1 MPDAPETEH
10 KSVEDGHLNSS
21 SDKIVSLEHIFK
33 TYYAGGNPVPVLK
46 DVNLSVGRGEFLGI
60 LGTSGSGKS
69 TMLNILGMLDVPTSG
84 IYQLEEVQVDQLTDS
99 ELATIRNRKIGFI
112 FQGFNL
118 FPHLTIEQN
127 VEIPM
132 LYGRVDR
139 TQRRKRAK
147 ELIERVGLGHRFG
160 HRPNQLSGGECQRVA
175 IARALSNFPSFLLAD
190 EPTGNLDE
198 KTGLEIMKLFH
209 ELNDSGV
216 TIIMVT
222 HNPDLDEHFDQ
233 IVHLRDGRIVHQ
245 EYRKK

>member
-1 MPDAPETEH
+1 MENT
-10 KSVEDGHLNSS
+10 
-21 SDKIVSLEHIFK
+21 DKIVSLEHIFK

-84 IYQLEEVQVDQLTDS
+84 VYQLEEVQVDLLTDS

-139 TQRRKRAK
+139 KVRRQRAH

-175 IARALSNFPSFLLAD
+175 IARALSNHPSFLLAD

>member
-1 MPDAPETEH
+1 V
-10 KSVEDGHLNSS
+10 SL

-69 TMLNILGMLDVPTSG
+69 TMLNILGMLDVPTAG
-84 IYQLEEVQVDQLTDS
+84 VYQLEEVQVDLLTDA

-139 TQRRKRAK
+139 KVRRKRAH

-175 IARALSNFPSFLLAD
+175 IARALSNHPSFLLAD

-198 KTGLEIMKLFH
+198 KTGMEIMKLFH

>member
-1 MPDAPETEH
+1 M
-10 KSVEDGHLNSS
+10 
-21 SDKIVSLEHIFK
+21 
-33 TYYAGGNPVPVLK
+33 PVLK

-84 IYQLEEVQVDQLTDS
+84 VYQLEEVQVDLLTDA

-139 TQRRKRAK
+139 AKRRKRAR

-175 IARALSNFPSFLLAD
+175 IARALSNHPSFLLAD

>member
-1 MPDAPETEH
+1 MSAKPPVDR
-10 KSVEDGHLNSS
+10 
-21 SDKIVSLEHIFK
+21 SDVIVSLDHIFK
-33 TYYAGGNPVPVLK
+33 TYYAGGTPVPVLK
-46 DVNLSVGRGEFLGI
+46 DINIKVARGEFLGI

-69 TMLNILGMLDVPTSG
+69 TMLNILGMLDVPTAG
-84 IYQLEEVQVDQLTDS
+84 IYRLEEVLVDQLNDA

-118 FPHLTIEQN
+118 FPHLTVEQN
-127 VEIPM
+127 IEIPM
-132 LYGRVDR
+132 LYGRVG
-139 TQRRKRAK
+139 RRERRERAL
-147 ELIERVGLGHRFG
+147 ELAKRVGLGHRLG

-175 IARALSNFPSFLLAD
+175 IARALSNHPAFLLAD

-209 ELNDSGV
+209 ELNDNGV

-233 IVHLRDGRIVHQ
+233 IIHLRDGRITKQ
-245 EYRKK
+245 ELRR

>member
-1 MPDAPETEH
+1 M
-10 KSVEDGHLNSS
+10 VR
-21 SDKIVSLEHIFK
+21 LEHIFK

-84 IYQLEEVQVDQLTDS
+84 LYQLEEVQVDLLTDA

-132 LYGRVDR
+132 LYGRTDR
-139 TQRRKRAK
+139 KTRRERAH

-175 IARALSNFPSFLLAD
+175 IARALSNYPAFLLAD

-233 IVHLRDGRIVHQ
+233 IVHLRDGRITFQ

>member
-1 MPDAPETEH
+1 M
-10 KSVEDGHLNSS
+10 
-21 SDKIVSLEHIFK
+21 VSLEHIFK

-46 DVNLSVGRGEFLGI
+46 DVNLSVARGEFLGI

-84 IYQLEEVQVDQLTDS
+84 IYQLEEVQVDLLTDS

-139 TQRRKRAK
+139 KVRRQRAH

-175 IARALSNFPSFLLAD
+175 IARALSNHPSFLLAD

>member
-1 MPDAPETEH
+1 M
-10 KSVEDGHLNSS
+10 NS

-84 IYQLEEVQVDQLTDS
+84 VYQLEEVQVDLLTDA

-139 TQRRKRAK
+139 KVRRQRAH

-175 IARALSNFPSFLLAD
+175 IARALSNHPSFLLAD

-198 KTGLEIMKLFH
+198 KTGMEIMKLFH

-233 IVHLRDGRIVHQ
+233 IVHLRDGRIVFQ

>member
-1 MPDAPETEH
+1 M
-10 KSVEDGHLNSS
+10 NNS

-84 IYQLEEVQVDQLTDS
+84 VYQLEEVQVDLLTDS

-139 TQRRKRAK
+139 TTRRKRAE

-175 IARALSNFPSFLLAD
+175 IARALSNYPSFLLAD

-245 EYRKK
+245 EYRQK

>member
-1 MPDAPETEH
+1 MENA
-10 KSVEDGHLNSS
+10 
-21 SDKIVSLEHIFK
+21 DKIVSLNHIFK

-69 TMLNILGMLDVPTSG
+69 TMLNILGMLDVPTAG
-84 IYQLEEVQVDQLTDS
+84 VYQLEEVQVDLLTDA

-139 TQRRKRAK
+139 KVRRKRAH

-175 IARALSNFPSFLLAD
+175 IARALSNHPSFLLAD

-198 KTGLEIMKLFH
+198 KTGMEIMKLFH

>member
-1 MPDAPETEH
+1 M
-10 KSVEDGHLNSS
+10 SL

-69 TMLNILGMLDVPTSG
+69 TMLNILGMLDVPTAG
-84 IYQLEEVQVDQLTDS
+84 VYQLEEVQVDLLTDA

-139 TQRRKRAK
+139 KVRRKRAH

-175 IARALSNFPSFLLAD
+175 IARALSNHPSFLLAD

-198 KTGLEIMKLFH
+198 KTGMEIMKLFH

>member
-1 MPDAPETEH
+1 MAE
-10 KSVEDGHLNSS
+10 

-46 DVNLSVGRGEFLGI
+46 DVNLSVARGEFLGI

-84 IYQLEEVQVDQLTDS
+84 VYQLEEVKVDLLTDS

-139 TQRRKRAK
+139 QTRRKRAN

-175 IARALSNFPSFLLAD
+175 IARALSNHPSFLLAD

-198 KTGLEIMKLFH
+198 KTGMEIMKLFH

>member
-1 MPDAPETEH
+1 M
-10 KSVEDGHLNSS
+10 SS

-84 IYQLEEVQVDQLTDS
+84 VYQLEEVQVDLLTDA

-139 TQRRKRAK
+139 KIRRQRAH

-175 IARALSNFPSFLLAD
+175 IARALSNHPSFLLAD

-198 KTGLEIMKLFH
+198 KTGMEIMKLFH

-233 IVHLRDGRIVHQ
+233 IVHLRDGRIVFQ

>member
-1 MPDAPETEH
+1 MSKVDT
-10 KSVEDGHLNSS
+10 
-21 SDKIVSLEHIFK
+21 IVSLEHIFK

-84 IYQLEEVQVDQLTDS
+84 VYQLEEVQVDLLTDS

-139 TQRRKRAK
+139 ITRRKRAS
-147 ELIERVGLGHRFG
+147 ELIQRVGLGHRFG

-175 IARALSNFPSFLLAD
+175 IARALSNHPSFLLAD

>member
-1 MPDAPETEH
+1 M
-10 KSVEDGHLNSS
+10 
-21 SDKIVSLEHIFK
+21 
-33 TYYAGGNPVPVLK
+33 PVLK
-46 DVNLSVGRGEFLGI
+46 DVNLNVGRGEFLGI

-84 IYQLEEVQVDQLTDS
+84 VYQLEEVQVDLLTDS

-139 TQRRKRAK
+139 KVRRQRAH

-175 IARALSNFPSFLLAD
+175 IARALSNHPSFLLAD

-198 KTGLEIMKLFH
+198 KTGMEIMKLFH

-233 IVHLRDGRIVHQ
+233 IVHLRDGRIVFQ

>member
-1 MPDAPETEH
+1 ME
-10 KSVEDGHLNSS
+10 N

-84 IYQLEEVQVDQLTDS
+84 VYQLEEVQVDLLTDS

-139 TQRRKRAK
+139 KTRRERAR
-147 ELIERVGLGHRFG
+147 ELITRVGLAHRFG

-175 IARALSNFPSFLLAD
+175 IARALSNYPSFLLAD

-198 KTGLEIMKLFH
+198 KTGDEIMELFH
-209 ELNDSGV
+209 ELHRQGV
-216 TIIMVT
+216 TIVMVT
-222 HNPDLDEHFDQ
+222 HNPTYEFHYDR
-233 IVHLRDGRIVHQ
+233 VVYLRNGQVGKVIDVKNGKTT
-245 EYRKK
+245 EYEVKL

>member
-1 MPDAPETEH
+1 MESRDT
-10 KSVEDGHLNSS
+10 
-21 SDKIVSLEHIFK
+21 IVSLEHIFK

-46 DVNLSVGRGEFLGI
+46 DVNLSVARGEFLGI

-84 IYQLEEVQVDQLTDS
+84 IYQLEEVQVDLLTDS

-139 TQRRKRAK
+139 KVRRQRAH

-175 IARALSNFPSFLLAD
+175 IARALSNHPSFLLAD

>member
-1 MPDAPETEH
+1 MNT
-10 KSVEDGHLNSS
+10 
-21 SDKIVSLEHIFK
+21 SDTIVSLQHIFK

-84 IYQLEEVQVDQLTDS
+84 IYQLEEVQVDLLTDS

-139 TQRRKRAK
+139 KTRRERAHD
-147 ELIERVGLGHRFG
+147 LIERVGLGHRFG

-175 IARALSNFPSFLLAD
+175 IARALSNYPSFLLAD

>member
-1 MPDAPETEH
+1 M
-10 KSVEDGHLNSS
+10 SS

-84 IYQLEEVQVDQLTDS
+84 IYQLEEVQVDLLTDS

-132 LYGRVDR
+132 LYGRTDR
-139 TQRRKRAK
+139 KTRRERAH

-175 IARALSNFPSFLLAD
+175 IARALSNYPAFLLAD

-233 IVHLRDGRIVHQ
+233 IVHLRDGRITFQ

>member
-1 MPDAPETEH
+1 MENT
-10 KSVEDGHLNSS
+10 
-21 SDKIVSLEHIFK
+21 DKIVSLEHIFK

-84 IYQLEEVQVDQLTDS
+84 IYQLEEVQVDLLTDS

-139 TQRRKRAK
+139 KVRRQRAH

-175 IARALSNFPSFLLAD
+175 IARALSNHPSFLLAD

>member
-1 MPDAPETEH
+1 M
-10 KSVEDGHLNSS
+10 
-21 SDKIVSLEHIFK
+21 
-33 TYYAGGNPVPVLK
+33 PVLK

-84 IYQLEEVQVDQLTDS
+84 VYQLEEVQVDLLTDS

-139 TQRRKRAK
+139 QARRKRAN

-175 IARALSNFPSFLLAD
+175 IARALSNHPSFLLAD

-198 KTGLEIMKLFH
+198 KTGMEIMKLFH

>member
-1 MPDAPETEH
+1 MKKADT
-10 KSVEDGHLNSS
+10 
-21 SDKIVSLEHIFK
+21 IVSLEHIFK

-84 IYQLEEVQVDQLTDS
+84 VYQLEEVQVDLLTDS
-99 ELATIRNRKIGFI
+99 ELATTRNRKIGFI

-139 TQRRKRAK
+139 TTRRQRAH

-175 IARALSNFPSFLLAD
+175 IARALSNYPAFLLAD

-233 IVHLRDGRIVHQ
+233 IVHLRDGRIVH
-245 EYRKK
+245 

>member
-1 MPDAPETEH
+1 MENA
-10 KSVEDGHLNSS
+10 
-21 SDKIVSLEHIFK
+21 DKIVSLEHIFK

-84 IYQLEEVQVDQLTDS
+84 VYQLEEVQVDLLTDS

-139 TQRRKRAK
+139 TTRRKRAH

-175 IARALSNFPSFLLAD
+175 IARALSNHPSFLLAD

>member
-1 MPDAPETEH
+1 M
-10 KSVEDGHLNSS
+10 SS

-46 DVNLSVGRGEFLGI
+46 DVNLSVGKGEFLGI

-84 IYQLEEVQVDQLTDS
+84 VYQLEEVQVDLLTDA
-99 ELATIRNRKIGFI
+99 ELATIRNKKIGFI

-139 TQRRKRAK
+139 KVRRQRAH

-175 IARALSNFPSFLLAD
+175 IARALSNHPSFLLAD

-198 KTGLEIMKLFH
+198 KTGMEIMKLFH

-233 IVHLRDGRIVHQ
+233 IVHLRDGRIVFQ

>member
-1 MPDAPETEH
+1 MMDH
-10 KSVEDGHLNSS
+10 
-21 SDKIVSLEHIFK
+21 SDVIVDLEHIFK
-33 TYYAGGNPVPVLK
+33 TYYAGSTPVPVLK
-46 DVNLSVGRGEFLGI
+46 DINIRVTRSEFLGI

-84 IYQLEEVQVDQLTDS
+84 VYRLEDVEVDRLTDA

-118 FPHLTIEQN
+118 FPHLTVEQN

-132 LYGRVDR
+132 LYARIGRR
-139 TQRRKRAK
+139 ERRERAK
-147 ELIERVGLGHRFG
+147 ELATRVGLGHRLD

-175 IARALSNFPSFLLAD
+175 IARALSNRPAFLLAD

-209 ELNDSGV
+209 ELNDGGV
-216 TIIMVT
+216 TVIMVT
-222 HNPDLDEHFDQ
+222 HNPDLEKHFDQ
-233 IVHLRDGRIVHQ
+233 IVHLRDGRIVQQ
-245 EYRKK
+245 EQRN

>member
-1 MPDAPETEH
+1 
-10 KSVEDGHLNSS
+10 
-21 SDKIVSLEHIFK
+21 
-33 TYYAGGNPVPVLK
+33 
-46 DVNLSVGRGEFLGI
+46 
-60 LGTSGSGKS
+60 
-69 TMLNILGMLDVPTSG
+69 MLNILGMLDVPTSG
-84 IYQLEEVQVDQLTDS
+84 VYQLEEVQVDLLTDS

-139 TQRRKRAK
+139 KVRRQRAH

-175 IARALSNFPSFLLAD
+175 IARALSNHPSFLLAD

-198 KTGLEIMKLFH
+198 KTGMEIMKLFH

-233 IVHLRDGRIVHQ
+233 IVHLRDGRIVFQ

>member
-1 MPDAPETEH
+1 M
-10 KSVEDGHLNSS
+10 SS

-84 IYQLEEVQVDQLTDS
+84 IYQLEEVQVDLLTDS

-139 TQRRKRAK
+139 KVRRQRAH

-175 IARALSNFPSFLLAD
+175 IARALSNHPSFLLAD
-190 EPTGNLDE
+190 EPTGNLDSRTSQDVLSLL
-198 KTGLEIMKLFH
+198 KVTGQKF
-209 ELNDSGV
+209 NQ
-216 TIIMVT
+216 TIVMIT
-222 HNPDLDEHFDQ
+222 HNEEIAQMADRIIHIE
-233 IVHLRDGRIVHQ
+233 DGKVIGGKADV
-245 EYRKK
+245 EGAE

>member
-1 MPDAPETEH
+1 M
-10 KSVEDGHLNSS
+10 SS

-84 IYQLEEVQVDQLTDS
+84 IYQLEEVQVDLLTDS

-139 TQRRKRAK
+139 KVRRQRAH

-175 IARALSNFPSFLLAD
+175 IARALSNHPSFLLAD

-222 HNPDLDEHFDQ
+222 HNPDLDEHFGQ

>member
-1 MPDAPETEH
+1 M
-10 KSVEDGHLNSS
+10 
-21 SDKIVSLEHIFK
+21 
-33 TYYAGGNPVPVLK
+33 PVLK

-84 IYQLEEVQVDQLTDS
+84 VYQLEEVQVDLLTDS

-139 TQRRKRAK
+139 AKRRKRAR

-175 IARALSNFPSFLLAD
+175 IARALSNYPSFLLAD

-198 KTGLEIMKLFH
+198 KTGMEIMKLFH

>member
-1 MPDAPETEH
+1 LENA
-10 KSVEDGHLNSS
+10 
-21 SDKIVSLEHIFK
+21 DKIVSLEHIFK

-84 IYQLEEVQVDQLTDS
+84 VYQLEEVQVDLLTDS

-139 TQRRKRAK
+139 TTRRKRAH

-175 IARALSNFPSFLLAD
+175 IARALSNHPSFLLAD

>member
-1 MPDAPETEH
+1 MENA
-10 KSVEDGHLNSS
+10 
-21 SDKIVSLEHIFK
+21 DKIVSLEHIFK

-84 IYQLEEVQVDQLTDS
+84 VYQLEEVQVDLLTDS

-139 TQRRKRAK
+139 TTRRKRAH

-175 IARALSNFPSFLLAD
+175 IARALSNHPSFLLAD

-233 IVHLRDGRIVHQ
+233 IVHLRDGRITHQ
-245 EYRKK
+245 EYRQR